1 MRNKKKETQVLC
13 PKCGTEFAIAKNE
26 FTTVATVIG
35 QDSGLRVIFPA
46 VVEKKA
52 AAVKLPKTGE
62 ARIEALRK
70 AGVDVSNLFAMR
82 GADGKEHV
90 ASDRNGMLTILKDND
105 PIFDFIITQGTVPNS
120 RLFRRWIMAQMF
132 HMMTYMPYR
141 SHEPVGVTQMI
152 HDLGYEYQW
161 KMLMDELNAQM
172 KMSGRDQENFADR
185 NRWFNVDVV
194 VKMATDYLMELKK
207 RVDALKTRKCKG
219 IPYKR
224 IGSRDIFVADLHHK
238 LYAPLEMAIINIK
251 RARNATQ
258 LYNATKKFNGIRI
271 KMAHDTPQSRAW
283 INAYKGAG
291 AFFTMQNLIRF
302 HNCVAFDDSGMC
314 LDKSQSLAFMSAKAC
329 KYKNEGWRLLGV
341 LKKML
346 DDNNIDIREKM
357 EEWRKSK

>member
-120 RLFRRWIMAQMF
+120 RLFRRWVMAQMF

-194 VKMATDYLMELKK
+194 VKMATDYLLELKK

-224 IGSRDIFVADLHHK
+224 IGSRDIFVKEAK
-238 LYAPLEMAIINIK
+238 
-251 RARNATQ
+251 
-258 LYNATKKFNGIRI
+258 
-271 KMAHDTPQSRAW
+271 
-283 INAYKGAG
+283 
-291 AFFTMQNLIRF
+291 
-302 HNCVAFDDSGMC
+302 DSGKVRLKGVSKFLPVIRALYPSYHMAVEQTNKLFSEIVEMVRKIETDGIHMGC
-314 LDKSQSLAFMSAKAC
+314 SDDELLREAREKEEKIASFGYRNTDYFRYVEHYQNIREILSTNPWKGENVARVVI
-329 KYKNEGWRLLGV
+329 RLL
-341 LKKML
+341 
-346 DDNNIDIREKM
+346 
-357 EEWRKSK
+357 